1 MPEIPR
7 TKILFSAGT
16 FPCFEA
22 IVKVEAPPG
31 GIITGLKK
39 YEIEAEEPNKSRA
52 IGFEKAEP
60 ANT

>member
-1 MPEIPR
+1 MPEIPL

-16 FPCFEA
+16 LPCFEA
-22 IVKVEAPPG
+22 IDKVEVPPG

-39 YEIEAEEPNKSRA
+39 YENEAEEPNTSRE